1 MTITLTLLVYFG
13 AAVWRLSNL
22 IANEKGPFGMFETLR
37 SKTIRAEVRSRRK
50 NGFLYRFHATELLN
64 CEYCNSIWFGGFFTL
79 AYLISPN
86 VATIL
91 AFPLALSTVAIFF
104 KKVHFVLA
112 GLDTRLDQQNQEYL
126 REREHYTLPIKKVE
140 ALKQPIRK
148 EVEA

>member
-22 IANEKGPFGMFETLR
+22 IANEKGPFGVFETLR

-104 KKVHFVLA
+104 KKVHFVLD
-112 GLDTRLDQQNQEYL
+112 GLDKRIDKLNNPAPL
-126 REREHYTLPIKKVE
+126 KVE
-140 ALKQPIRK
+140 AVKHPIRK
-148 EVEA
+148 EVNV